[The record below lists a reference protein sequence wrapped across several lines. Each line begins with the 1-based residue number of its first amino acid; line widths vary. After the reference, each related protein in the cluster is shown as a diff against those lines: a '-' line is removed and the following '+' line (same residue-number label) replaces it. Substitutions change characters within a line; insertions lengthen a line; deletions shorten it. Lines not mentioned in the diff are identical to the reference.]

1 MVHYSTQNR
10 QTGKQFVSRFSAVA
24 GSKVFGLALLA
35 LILVFTSC
43 GLFRQAKEY
52 ERFVHSRF
60 SVRDVKVLSIA
71 GIDVS
76 QIKKTSDLNFGQMIT
91 LGLRFIKGD
100 MPSVM
105 EISVKGKNPFSG
117 KAAISGMDWLLQMKS
132 DTLASGTINRKITI
146 LPGETTLF
154 PVKVNFNLSRLLK
167 SGSLK
172 QIMKVMLGDAGKEE
186 YERLGLVF
194 KIRPWYRL
202 GSKIK
207 KSPVY
212 ISIHPK
218 FEQVSLSEKH

>member
-1 MVHYSTQNR
+1 LFPGFS
-10 QTGKQFVSRFSAVA
+10 GKMAFS
-24 GSKVFGLALLA
+24 LALLFLA
-35 LILVFTSC
+35 LTFSSC
-43 GLFRQAKEY
+43 SLFKQAKEY
-52 ERFVHSRF
+52 DRFVNSRF
-60 SVRDVKVLSIA
+60 SIRNVRVLSIA

-76 QIKKTSDLNFGQMIT
+76 QIKKTSDLDFGQMIT
-91 LGLRFIKGD
+91 LGLRFVKGD

-105 EISVKGKNPFSG
+105 DISVEGKNPFSG

-146 LPGETTLF
+146 PPGETTLF
-154 PVKVNFNLSRLLK
+154 PVKVNLNISRLLK

-186 YERLGLVF
+186 YERLELVF
-194 KIRPWYRL
+194 KIRPWYRS

-212 ISIHPK
+212 ISIHPE
-218 FEQVSLSEKH
+218 FEQTTH

>member
-1 MVHYSTQNR
+1 MSSYSSHKKSSLFP
-10 QTGKQFVSRFSAVA
+10 GFSGNIA
-24 GSKVFGLALLA
+24 FGLALFF
-35 LILVFTSC
+35 LILTFSSC
-43 GLFRQAKEY
+43 SLFKQAKEY
-52 ERFVHSRF
+52 DRFVNSHF
-60 SVRDVKVLSIA
+60 SILNVRVLSIA

-76 QIKKTSDLNFGQMIT
+76 QIKKTSDLGFEQMIT
-91 LGLRFIKGD
+91 LGLRFVKGD

-132 DTLASGTINRKITI
+132 DTLASGTINKKITI
-146 LPGETTLF
+146 PPGETTLF
-154 PVKVNFNLSRLLK
+154 PVKVNLNISRLLE

-172 QIMKVMLGDAGKEE
+172 QIMQVMLGDAGKEE
-186 YERLGLVF
+186 YARLGLVF
-194 KIRPWYRL
+194 KIRPWYRS

-218 FEQVSLSEKH
+218 FE

>member
-1 MVHYSTQNR
+1 MVHHSTQNR
-10 QTGKQFVSRFSAVA
+10 QTRKQFVFRFSAVA
-24 GSKVFGLALLA
+24 GNKVFGLALFA
-35 LILVFTSC
+35 LILTFASC

-52 ERFVHSRF
+52 NRFVNSRF
-60 SVRDVKVLSIA
+60 SIQNVRVLSIA

-76 QIKKTSDLNFGQMIT
+76 QIKKTSDLDFEQMIT
-91 LGLRFIKGD
+91 PGLRFIKGD

-132 DTLASGTINRKITI
+132 DTLASGTINKKITI
-146 LPGETTLF
+146 PPGETTLF
-154 PVKVNFNLSRLLK
+154 PVKVNLNISHLLK

-172 QIMKVMLGDAGKEE
+172 QIMQVMLGDSGKEE

-202 GSKIK
+202 GSKMK

-218 FEQVSLSEKH
+218 FEQVSLSGKH

>member
-1 MVHYSTQNR
+1 MSTYSSH
-10 QTGKQFVSRFSAVA
+10 KSRSLFPGFSENIA
-24 GSKVFGLALLA
+24 FGLALFF
-35 LILVFTSC
+35 LILTFSSC
-43 GLFRQAKEY
+43 NLFKQAKEY
-52 ERFVHSRF
+52 DRFVNSRF
-60 SVRDVKVLSIA
+60 SILNVKMLSIA

-76 QIKKTSDLNFGQMIT
+76 QIKKPSDLDFEQMIT
-91 LGLRFIKGD
+91 LGLRFIKGN

-132 DTLASGTINRKITI
+132 DTLANGTINRKITI
-146 LPGETTLF
+146 PPGETTLF
-154 PVKVNFNLSRLLK
+154 PVKVNLNISRLLR

-172 QIMKVMLGDAGKEE
+172 QIMKAMLGDSGKEE

-194 KIRPWYRL
+194 KIRPWYRS

-218 FEQVSLSEKH
+218 FEQVNLSEKH